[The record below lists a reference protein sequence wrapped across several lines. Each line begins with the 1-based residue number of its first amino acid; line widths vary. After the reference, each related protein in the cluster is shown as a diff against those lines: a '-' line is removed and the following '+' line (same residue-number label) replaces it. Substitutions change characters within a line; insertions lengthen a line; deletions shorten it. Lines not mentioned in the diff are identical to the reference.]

1 MKGAHIMV
9 LRRYTSEMGGIN
21 EYSMVKRT
29 RYSSF
34 HFAGSLVSAPDPT
47 DAAADGLHHRYAL
60 SRPQTQRTQL
70 HMWPLRVAAQL
81 RPLGLGPRLALA
93 AIGLRYCLIMS
104 SGALPEISKLMTSW
118 RVWRGGVCRRTSATP
133 IRCCIGRP
141 QGPAAVNLGKDL
153 RMSIR
158 LTSGGDLKSVLD
170 GRAMAGQA
178 LLGCLLMSSFQVS
191 SLLGAMG

>member
-1 MKGAHIMV
+1 MSPGVGTFRAV
-9 LRRYTSEMGGIN
+9 
-21 EYSMVKRT
+21 
-29 RYSSF
+29 
-34 HFAGSLVSAPDPT
+34 
-47 DAAADGLHHRYAL
+47 
-60 SRPQTQRTQL
+60 
-70 HMWPLRVAAQL
+70 
-81 RPLGLGPRLALA
+81 RLTPARKMA
-93 AIGLRYCLIMS
+93 MS
-104 SGALPEISKLMTSW
+104 SG
-118 RVWRGGVCRRTSATP
+118 VCRGTSATS

-141 QGPAAVNLGKDL
+141 EGPAAVNLGKDL